1 MSHIPSQKPRPIDPK
16 SLALLL
22 DIELAC
28 TFVLQRS
35 KASPP
40 RGPRRGAPS
49 HEELDEILQR
59 IAVALAKLSAT
70 CDGARELLGREEQD
84 AAKVLAR
91 GGPRAAGYDDAR
103 KVLLNAVPRLFFE
116 SQALI
121 CEGREPWHLAGAASR
136 GPKGHGNSSGVS
148 LRPRHA

>member
-1 MSHIPSQKPRPIDPK
+1 MDAK

-28 TFVLQRS
+28 TFILQRS
-35 KASPP
+35 TALPP

-49 HEELDEILQR
+49 HKEVDEILQR

-70 CDGARELLGREEQD
+70 YDGAHGLLSSEERD
-84 AAKVLAR
+84 AARVLAER
-91 GGPRAAGYDDAR
+91 GPRAAAYDGAR
-103 KVLLNAVPRLFFE
+103 KVLLAAVPRLFFE

-121 CEGREPWHLAGAASR
+121 CESREPWQHDSAASR
-136 GPKGHGNSSGVS
+136 GLKGPGHPAVAS
-148 LRPRHA
+148 LRTRHA